1 MIFSIKSV
9 SFHMFACIVMDINKD
24 NKIDISMS
32 NVLSCIEYDVTKNE
46 LRIEFAICTLNGASS
61 FYS

>member
-1 MIFSIKSV
+1 
-9 SFHMFACIVMDINKD
+9 MFACIVMDINKD

-46 LRIEFAICTLNGASS
+46 LRIEFAICTLNGAS
-61 FYS
+61 FY